1 MGRVKAWIMDQEDK
15 FFAIC
20 DDTVS
25 ECETIQ
31 EFRSRVHQHF
41 GLVSHMD
48 EEEIEEGISYT
59 WNEYWSEYNIG
70 GK

>member
-1 MGRVKAWIMDQEDK
+1 MGRVKAMLMDQEEK

-31 EFRSRVHQHF
+31 EFRSKVHQHF

-48 EEEIEEGISYT
+48 EEEIEEGISWT
-59 WNEYWSEYNIG
+59 WNEFWSEYNMG
-70 GK
+70 GR